1 MSISE
6 AGHSHSE
13 RHWSRDRQP
22 KQHLIR
28 RGGHRAASGQARDHH
43 LDGSP
48 DGVGGT
54 EQANPKLEVVADLY
68 REAAPALTRF
78 VSSLGLD
85 PHDADDVVAEAF
97 STLWSMSDE
106 RFASIANLRSYLFVV
121 ARHAAYRRF
130 QAQRKVTLLPHED
143 LDEGI
148 VMGDEVV
155 AAQSAQLSRQ
165 AYSAL
170 PEAQQRLLWSTLIER
185 RSSRAIADE
194 LGTSISNVTT
204 QAQRARLALR
214 QAYLLQFLDL
224 TSRTCTFDPETLARN
239 VLATASRRQQRTF
252 RDHLLSC
259 EECRRV
265 VAQAAEEMQSSTIHG
280 ITFLG
285 ALALGGDLLHG
296 SSSNTADPSGRVS
309 ASSLHRSGLVR
320 VALAAVGILLA
331 IASPGLQLAEGH
343 LPLDVA
349 GTSTEVIGAHSA
361 PGVDITA
368 SPANLTIA
376 MPAPGDSTT
385 LTARVTNHATDT
397 VGVAIEVQASA
408 DPSHAEEPLLAFEA
422 GRHRLHRPLRASAFS
437 GKRLYVGQLAG
448 GETLGLQATAIR
460 LRSDIDQSLST
471 TMRIRFIAGI
481 EVPQGT
487 RPGDLLP
494 ERPGSAAVLPDTGM
508 PVHWAVPLA
517 AIAMLVAGTM
527 MIRSARRRERRW
539 VRSMSSG
546 S

>member
-1 MSISE
+1 MTDF
-6 AGHSHSE
+6 AVA
-13 RHWSRDRQP
+13 P
-22 KQHLIR
+22 T
-28 RGGHRAASGQARDHH
+28 HRTSGQAMDHH

-54 EQANPKLEVVADLY
+54 ERANPKLVVVADLY

-121 ARHAAYRRF
+121 ARHSTYRRF

-155 AAQSAQLSRQ
+155 AAQSAQLSRH

-214 QAYLLQFLDL
+214 QAYLLEFLDL
-224 TSRTCTFDPETLARN
+224 TSRTCAFDDETLARN
-239 VLATASRRQQRTF
+239 VLATASRRQQRSF

-265 VAQAAEEMQSSTIHG
+265 VAQAAEEMQSSTVHS

-285 ALALGGDLLHG
+285 ALALVGHLLHG
-296 SSSNTADPSGRVS
+296 CSSSAADLPG
-309 ASSLHRSGLVR
+309 AIGSSSRQRSGGLRAVM
-320 VALAAVGILLA
+320 AAAGIMLA
-331 IASPGLQLAEGH
+331 IAFPGLQLAQSRLASH
-343 LPLDVA
+343 PLDVA
-349 GTSTEVIGAHSA
+349 GASTQVIGAHTA

-368 SPANLTIA
+368 APANLTIA
-376 MPAPGDSTT
+376 MPAPGDSTMW
-385 LTARVTNHATDT
+385 TARVTNHATGT
-397 VGVAIEVQASA
+397 VDVAIEVQTSADASA
-408 DPSHAEEPLLAFEA
+408 AAEEPLLAFDA
-422 GRHRLHRPLRASAFS
+422 GPHRLHRPLRTSAFA

-481 EVPQGT
+481 EVPEGT
-487 RPGDLLP
+487 RPGDLLQD
-494 ERPGSAAVLPDTGM
+494 RPGTAAVLPDTGM
-508 PVHWAVPLA
+508 PLHWAVPLTA
-517 AIAMLVAGTM
+517 MAMLVGGTM

-539 VRSMSSG
+539 LRSMSSG